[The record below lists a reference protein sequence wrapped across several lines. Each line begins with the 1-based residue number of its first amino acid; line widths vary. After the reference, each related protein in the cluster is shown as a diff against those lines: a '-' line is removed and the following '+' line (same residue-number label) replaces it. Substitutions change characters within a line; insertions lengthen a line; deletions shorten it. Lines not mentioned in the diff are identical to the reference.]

1 MAKDHSLDVTSS
13 RSDYRSLQDNILRA
27 LEKALNIMNA
37 EPSKVEVS
45 LLNKKEMA
53 ELNETYKKKE
63 GPTNVL
69 SFSEPEEI
77 PEMVGNFNYLG
88 EIYLCPEVIKEREE
102 DVIYLSVHGLLHLF
116 GYTHKNKSDTIKM
129 EKKEKEIMKKING

>member
-37 EPSKVEVS
+37 EPSRVEVS
-45 LLNKKEMA
+45 LLGKEEIA
-53 ELNETYKKKE
+53 ELNETYKGKE

-69 SFSEPEEI
+69 SFSDPDEM
-77 PEMVGNFNYLG
+77 PEMEDDFNYLG
-88 EIYLCPEVIKEREE
+88 EVYLCPEVIEERGE
-102 DVIYLSVHGLLHLF
+102 DIIYLSVHGLLHLL

-129 EKKEKEIMKKING
+129 EEKEKEIMKKI